1 MMAGAMA
8 LVDRKNDIHEL
19 PRFLGRPLDPAP
31 SARRKRIGMYLLA
44 AFGLA
49 ASWTAMDF
57 LCKVLPWGTPI
68 TGVLADV
75 GISIA
80 VFFLIN
86 FILGESKVRKYN
98 SYMKK
103 LEEEEN
109 DIS

>member
-1 MMAGAMA
+1 M
-8 LVDRKNDIHEL
+8 KNKRLKI
-19 PRFLGRPLDPAP
+19 
-31 SARRKRIGMYLLA
+31 ARMERDMNQDA
-44 AFGLA
+44 
-49 ASWTAMDF
+49 
-57 LCKVLPWGTPI
+57 
-68 TGVLADV
+68 LADV
-75 GISIA
+75 GISTA